1 MSCNHAC
8 FSDYFVFIW
17 EFQTHTVILG
27 GFNFNRGASVLIY
40 DHTWK
45 KCSVHQAKGGQGPA
59 LLSEDNFE
67 VIENYMR
74 EIGGCLVFF
83 AFLEN
88 EVWLH
93 RQLRQRSGDR
103 HSWALWGLLGER
115 YGQYITVLPQYG

>member
-1 MSCNHAC
+1 MLCPTILC
-8 FSDYFVFIW
+8 FIW

-67 VIENYMR
+67 VGMKLMR
-74 EIGGCLVFF
+74 EIGG
-83 AFLEN
+83 
-88 EVWLH
+88 
-93 RQLRQRSGDR
+93 
-103 HSWALWGLLGER
+103 
-115 YGQYITVLPQYG
+115 

>member
-1 MSCNHAC
+1 MLCLTILC
-8 FSDYFVFIW
+8 FIW

-67 VIENYMR
+67 VIETNV
-74 EIGGCLVFF
+74 GNWSLFSF
-83 AFLEN
+83 FLEN

-93 RQLRQRSGDR
+93 RQLCQRSGDR
-103 HSWALWGLLGER
+103 HSWALWGVLGEQCGR
-115 YGQYITVLPQYG
+115 